1 MGHSPRRVYRD
12 LQALRCEAV
21 QVKAEH
27 VKRQMKLIEALA
39 DSIWRFEGWIPPGAD
54 PKFPLGSRSWRN
66 RNPGNLRP
74 ILTPGAPKVP
84 VDDRQYRVF
93 DSLAQ
98 GWIALLNDIT
108 AKLDGSHG
116 LTDDSTLRNFFDI
129 YAPSEDDN
137 DPNKYARQ
145 VAIWL
150 SRDLGT
156 TIAPETTLGQLKQL
170 GA

>member
-1 MGHSPRRVYRD
+1 
-12 LQALRCEAV
+12 
-21 QVKAEH
+21 
-27 VKRQMKLIEALA
+27 MKLLEALA
-39 DSIWRFEGWIPPGAD
+39 DSIWRFEGWIPPGVD
-54 PKFPLGSRSWRN
+54 PKSPQGSRSWRN

-74 ILTPGAPKVP
+74 VTMLGVQAVP
-84 VDDRQYRVF
+84 VDDANYRVF

-108 AKLDGSHG
+108 AKLEGSHG
-116 LTDDSTLRNFFDI
+116 LTDNSTLRNFFDI
-129 YAPSEDDN
+129 YAPSNDDN

-150 SRDLGT
+150 SRDLGS

-170 GA
+170 G

>member
-1 MGHSPRRVYRD
+1 
-12 LQALRCEAV
+12 
-21 QVKAEH
+21 
-27 VKRQMKLIEALA
+27 MKLIEALA
-39 DSIWRFEGWIPPGAD
+39 DSIWRFEGWIPPGMD
-54 PKFPLGSRSWRN
+54 PKFPYGSRSWRN

-74 ILTPGAPKVP
+74 VMSSGVQAVP
-84 VDDRQYRVF
+84 VDDRNYRVF

-98 GWIALLNDIT
+98 GWIALSNDIS
-108 AKLDGSHG
+108 AKLEGSHG

-129 YAPSEDDN
+129 YAPSDDDN

-150 SRDLGT
+150 SRDLGR

-170 GA
+170 G

>member
-1 MGHSPRRVYRD
+1 
-12 LQALRCEAV
+12 
-21 QVKAEH
+21 
-27 VKRQMKLIEALA
+27 MKLLEALA
-39 DSIWRFEGWIPPGAD
+39 DSIWRFEGWIPPGVD
-54 PKFPLGSRSWRN
+54 PKSPQGSRSWRN

-74 ILTPGAPKVP
+74 VTMLGVQAVP
-84 VDDRQYRVF
+84 VDDANYRVF

-116 LTDDSTLRNFFDI
+116 LTDNSTLRNFFDI
-129 YAPSEDDN
+129 YAPSNDDN
-137 DPNKYARQ
+137 DPDKYARQ

-150 SRDLGT
+150 SRDLGS

-170 GA
+170 G

>member
-1 MGHSPRRVYRD
+1 
-12 LQALRCEAV
+12 
-21 QVKAEH
+21 VK
-27 VKRQMKLIEALA
+27 LLEALA
-39 DSIWRFEGWIPPGAD
+39 DSIWRFEGWTPPGVD
-54 PKFPLGSRSWRN
+54 PKLPQGSRSWRN

-74 ILTPGAPKVP
+74 VPGAQAVP
-84 VDDRQYRVF
+84 VDDKNYRVF

-98 GWIALLNDIT
+98 GWIALLNDIS

-116 LTDDSTLRNFFDI
+116 LTDDSSLRKFFDI
-129 YAPSEDDN
+129 YAPSNDDN

-150 SRDLGT
+150 SRDLGS

-170 GA
+170 G

>member
-1 MGHSPRRVYRD
+1 
-12 LQALRCEAV
+12 
-21 QVKAEH
+21 
-27 VKRQMKLIEALA
+27 MKLLEALA
-39 DSIWRFEGWIPPGAD
+39 DSIWRFEGWIPPGVD
-54 PKFPLGSRSWRN
+54 PKSPQGSRSWRN

-74 ILTPGAPKVP
+74 VTMLGVQAVP
-84 VDDRQYRVF
+84 VDDANYRVF

-116 LTDDSTLRNFFDI
+116 LTDNSTLRNFFDI
-129 YAPSEDDN
+129 YAPSNDDN

-150 SRDLGT
+150 SRDLGAM
-156 TIAPETTLGQLKQL
+156 IAPETTLGQLKQL
-170 GA
+170 G

>member
-1 MGHSPRRVYRD
+1 
-12 LQALRCEAV
+12 L
-21 QVKAEH
+21 
-27 VKRQMKLIEALA
+27 KLLEALA
-39 DSIWRFEGWIPPGAD
+39 DSIWRFEGWIPPGVD
-54 PKFPLGSRSWRN
+54 PKSPQGSRSWRN

-74 ILTPGAPKVP
+74 VTMLGVQAVP
-84 VDDRQYRVF
+84 VDDANYRVF

-108 AKLDGSHG
+108 AKLEGSHG
-116 LTDDSTLRNFFDI
+116 LTDNSTLRNFFDI
-129 YAPSEDDN
+129 YAPSNDDN

-150 SRDLGT
+150 SRDLGS

-170 GA
+170 G

>member
-1 MGHSPRRVYRD
+1 
-12 LQALRCEAV
+12 
-21 QVKAEH
+21 
-27 VKRQMKLIEALA
+27 MKLLEALA
-39 DSIWRFEGWIPPGAD
+39 DSIMRFEGWIPPGMD
-54 PKFPLGSRSWRN
+54 PRSPQGSRSWRN

-74 ILTPGAPKVP
+74 VGQNLPRMVGTKPLATEIP
-84 VDDRQYRVF
+84 VDDANYRVF

-116 LTDDSTLRNFFDI
+116 LTDNSTLRNFFDI
-129 YAPSEDDN
+129 YAPSNDDN

-150 SRDLGT
+150 SRDLGS

-170 GA
+170 G